1 VPRNVISTSRIV
13 STSWH
18 SLTMSAT
25 LTSLRIRNLALV
37 EEMTWETAPG
47 FVAITGET
55 GAGKSILMGAL
66 TLVLGERADKELIR
80 TGAESCSVEAVFDNA
95 DDERISSLLDRHG
108 AEPCEDGRLLIKRV
122 VSLSAP
128 GKQFVNGSPCTLALL
143 RSLGNFLI
151 DLHGP
156 HDHQSLFSR
165 EHQTNLLDRF
175 AGTEKLSEE
184 FTKARSTV
192 LRLTEEKN
200 SILRDEQTT
209 LREVDLLTYQVR
221 EIEAASLQT
230 GEEETLLAKHRIGSS
245 ARRIAEICTELAAKA
260 VDSEDSLIAKLEGL
274 SRSVRELVR
283 LDPGATEIEE
293 AFQASFGAVD
303 DFARAVQSYSSA
315 LEENPIELPEIESRL
330 DIIQSLK
337 RKYGNSIEDVLSFGE
352 QASRR
357 LNDLVGR
364 SARRETLDE
373 EISAAKEAMYVQGRE
388 LTELRTRASA
398 KLAERVRAG
407 LKELGFA
414 RSDFSISLER
424 LDPPSTQGNELV
436 EFLFSA
442 NPGEPARP
450 LRSIG
455 SSGEISRVMLTLK
468 SALADQD
475 DVPVLV
481 FDEID
486 ANVGGEIAAKVAS
499 KMRALG
505 RSRQVLCITHL
516 PQVAAAASRQFVVT
530 KQVVD
535 ERTRT
540 LLLEASGMSREEE
553 IARML
558 GGKSKSALGHARA
571 LLNGAG

>member
-1 VPRNVISTSRIV
+1 
-13 STSWH
+13 
-18 SLTMSAT
+18 MSAT

-209 LREVDLLTYQVR
+209 LREADLLTYQVR

-245 ARRIAEICTELAAKA
+245 ARRIAEICTELAANA

-352 QASRR
+352 QASGR
-357 LNDLVGR
+357 LSDLVGR

-486 ANVGGEIAAKVAS
+486 ANVGGEIAVKVAS

>member
-1 VPRNVISTSRIV
+1 
-13 STSWH
+13 
-18 SLTMSAT
+18 MSAT

-47 FVAITGET
+47 FLVITGET
-55 GAGKSILMGAL
+55 GAGKSILIGAL

-80 TGAESCSVEAVFDNA
+80 TGAESCRVEAVFDNA
-95 DDERISSLLDRHG
+95 DDERISTLLDRHG

-122 VSLSAP
+122 VSLNSP
-128 GKQFVNGSPCTLALL
+128 GRQFVNGSPCTLALL
-143 RSLGNFLI
+143 RLLGDFLV

-165 EHQTNLLDRF
+165 EHQTDLLDRF
-175 AGTEKLSEE
+175 AGSEKLREE
-184 FTKARSTV
+184 FARARRT
-192 LRLTEEKN
+192 LLHLTEEKN
-200 SILRDEQTT
+200 SILRDEQST
-209 LREVDLLTYQVR
+209 LREVDLLTHQVG
-221 EIEAASLQT
+221 EIEAARLQV
-230 GEEETLLAKHRIGSS
+230 GEEETLLARQKVGTS
-245 ARRIAEICTELAAKA
+245 ARRITELCTELAAKI
-260 VDSEDSLIAKLEGL
+260 VDSEDSLLAKLEGL
-274 SRSVRELVR
+274 SRSVRELVH
-283 LDPGATEIEE
+283 LDPGARDLEQ
-293 AFQASFGAVD
+293 AFQASFAAAD

-315 LEENPIELPEIESRL
+315 LEENPIDLPETENRL
-330 DIIQSLK
+330 DTIQSLK
-337 RKYGNSIEDVLSFGE
+337 RKYGSSIEDVLSFGE
-352 QASRR
+352 QASGR

-373 EISAAKEAMYVQGRE
+373 EISAAKEAMHVQGSE
-388 LTELRTRASA
+388 LSELRTRSCA
-398 KLAERVRAG
+398 KLAEMVRDG
-407 LKELGFA
+407 LGELGFA
-414 RSDFSISLER
+414 RSDFTISLEK
-424 LDPPSTQGNELV
+424 LDPPSAQGNELV

-442 NPGEPARP
+442 NPGEPPRP

-455 SSGEISRVMLTLK
+455 SSGEISRVMLALK

-486 ANVGGEIAAKVAS
+486 ANVGGEIAAKVAT
-499 KMRALG
+499 KMQTLG

-530 KQVVD
+530 KEVVD

-540 LLLEASGMSREEE
+540 LLLEASGRFREQE

-558 GGKSKSALGHARA
+558 GGKTKSAVEHARA

>member
-1 VPRNVISTSRIV
+1 
-13 STSWH
+13 
-18 SLTMSAT
+18 MSAT

-95 DDERISSLLDRHG
+95 DDVRISSLLDRHG

-245 ARRIAEICTELAAKA
+245 ARRIAEICTELAANA

-315 LEENPIELPEIESRL
+315 LEENPIELSEIESRL

-352 QASRR
+352 QASGR
-357 LNDLVGR
+357 LSDLVAR

-486 ANVGGEIAAKVAS
+486 ANVGGEIAVKVAS

>member
-1 VPRNVISTSRIV
+1 
-13 STSWH
+13 
-18 SLTMSAT
+18 MSAT

-37 EEMTWETAPG
+37 EDMTWDTAPG

-80 TGAESCSVEAVFDNA
+80 TGAESCGVEAAFDNA
-95 DDERISSLLDRHG
+95 DDERIATLLESNG

-122 VSLSAP
+122 VSLNSP
-128 GKQFVNGSPCTLALL
+128 GRQFVNGSPCTLALL
-143 RSLGNFLI
+143 RSLGTFLV

-165 EHQTNLLDRF
+165 EHQTDLLDRF
-175 AGTEKLSEE
+175 AGTEKLRED
-184 FTKARSTV
+184 FAKARRTV
-192 LRLTEEKN
+192 LRLAEEKN
-200 SILRDEQTT
+200 SLLRDEQST
-209 LREVDLLTYQVR
+209 LREVDLLTHQVG
-221 EIEAASLQT
+221 EIEAARLQI
-230 GEEETLLAKHRIGSS
+230 GEEETLLARQRVGTS
-245 ARRIAEICTELAAKA
+245 ARRITEICTELEAKI
-260 VDSEDSLIAKLEGL
+260 VDSEDSLMAKLEGL
-274 SRSVRELVR
+274 SRSVRELIR
-283 LDPGATEIEE
+283 LDPEASDIEE
-293 AFQASFGAVD
+293 AFQASFAAADELG
-303 DFARAVQSYSSA
+303 RAVQSYSSA
-315 LEENPIELPEIESRL
+315 LEENPIDLPEIESRL
-330 DIIQSLK
+330 DTIQSLK
-337 RKYGNSIEDVLSFGE
+337 RKYGNSIEDVLSFGQ

-357 LNDLVGR
+357 LNELVGR
-364 SARRETLDE
+364 SARRETLDD
-373 EISAAKEAMYVQGRE
+373 EISAAKETMHLQGRE
-388 LTELRTRASA
+388 LSELRTRASA
-398 KLAERVRAG
+398 KLAEMVRAG
-407 LKELGFA
+407 LRDLGFA
-414 RSDFSISLER
+414 KSDFTISLEK
-424 LDPPSTQGNELV
+424 LDPPSAQGNELV

-442 NPGEPARP
+442 NPGEPPRP

-455 SSGEISRVMLTLK
+455 SSGEISRVMLALK

-486 ANVGGEIAAKVAS
+486 ANVGGEIAARVAT
-499 KMRALG
+499 KMRTLG

-530 KQVVD
+530 KQIVN

-540 LLLEASGMSREEE
+540 LLLEASGRSREQE

-558 GGKSKSALGHARA
+558 GGKSKSAVEHARA

>member
-1 VPRNVISTSRIV
+1 
-13 STSWH
+13 
-18 SLTMSAT
+18 MSAT

-55 GAGKSILMGAL
+55 GAGKSILIGAL

-95 DDERISSLLDRHG
+95 DDERISTLLDNHG

-122 VSLSAP
+122 VSLNSP
-128 GKQFVNGSPCTLALL
+128 GRQFVNGSPCTLALL
-143 RSLGNFLI
+143 RSLGDFLV

-165 EHQTNLLDRF
+165 EHQTDLLDRF
-175 AGTEKLSEE
+175 AGSEKLREE
-184 FTKARSTV
+184 FARARRTL

-200 SILRDEQTT
+200 SILRDEQST
-209 LREVDLLTYQVR
+209 LREVDLLTHQVG
-221 EIEAASLQT
+221 EIEAARLQV
-230 GEEETLLAKHRIGSS
+230 GEEETLLARQKVGTS
-245 ARRIAEICTELAAKA
+245 ARRITEICTELGAKI
-260 VDSEDSLIAKLEGL
+260 VDSDDSLMAKLEGL

-283 LDPGATEIEE
+283 LDPGARDIEQ
-293 AFQASFGAVD
+293 AFQASFAAAD
-303 DFARAVQSYSSA
+303 EFARAVQSYSSA
-315 LEENPIELPEIESRL
+315 LEENPIDLPEIENRL
-330 DIIQSLK
+330 DAIQSLK
-337 RKYGNSIEDVLSFGE
+337 RKYGSSIEDVLSFGE
-352 QASRR
+352 QASGR
-357 LNDLVGR
+357 LNELVGR

-373 EISAAKEAMYVQGRE
+373 EISAAKEAMHVQGNE
-388 LTELRTRASA
+388 LSELRTRTSA
-398 KLAERVRAG
+398 KLAEMVRAG
-407 LKELGFA
+407 LRDLGFT
-414 RSDFSISLER
+414 RSDFTISLEK
-424 LDPPSTQGNELV
+424 LDPPSAQGNELV

-442 NPGEPARP
+442 NPGEPPRP

-455 SSGEISRVMLTLK
+455 SSGEISRVMLALK

-486 ANVGGEIAAKVAS
+486 ANVGGEIAAKVAT
-499 KMRALG
+499 KMQTLG
-505 RSRQVLCITHL
+505 RSRQVFCITHL

-530 KQVVD
+530 KEVVD

-540 LLLEASGMSREEE
+540 LLLEASGRFREQE

-558 GGKSKSALGHARA
+558 GGKSKSAVEHARA